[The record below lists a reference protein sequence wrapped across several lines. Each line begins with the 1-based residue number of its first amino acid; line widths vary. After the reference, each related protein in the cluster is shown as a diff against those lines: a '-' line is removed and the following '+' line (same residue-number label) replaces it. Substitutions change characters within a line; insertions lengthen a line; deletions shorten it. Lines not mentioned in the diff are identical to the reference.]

1 MFIFILLIAPPAFA
15 GCCFSKPKK
24 EIPKAEKVKAAVQ
37 RMPSARLRMLHTA
50 GSVDFKTMNLSP
62 EDTALF
68 RGAVTERVK
77 DESVKELD
85 PALYAIDKMK
95 DKRKAVIIPSH
106 IIQAII
112 AAKK

>member
-1 MFIFILLIAPPAFA
+1 MLILILLIASPAFA

-24 EIPKAEKVKAAVQ
+24 EVPKIEKVKAAVQ

-50 GSVDFKTMNLSP
+50 SSIDFNTLNISP
-62 EDTALF
+62 EDRALF

-77 DESVKELD
+77 EDSVKELD
-85 PALYAIDKMK
+85 PALYAIQKLK
-95 DKRKAVIIPSH
+95 DKRKAVVIPSAVV
-106 IIQAII
+106 QAII